1 MGNIQQSKRF
11 FASISCEDIQQRT
24 APRRTVT
31 LGVLRLSL
39 PERFICGTGNNCGYL
54 SPKAVEDGEPQDV
67 GGQRLSETNKKKMQ
81 VRLKPVEAREHER
94 EKIKKYRAAV
104 DLPASYLNTPPP
116 PQDRLETKSYLLTV
130 L

>member
-1 MGNIQQSKRF
+1 MKTDATANGSKKNSN
-11 FASISCEDIQQRT
+11 A
-24 APRRTVT
+24 
-31 LGVLRLSL
+31 LRSLFEPSL
-39 PERFICGTGNNCGYL
+39 PERFICGTCNNCGYL

-81 VRLKPVEAREHER
+81 VRLKPVDAREHER

-104 DLPASYLNTPPP
+104 DLSASYLNTPPP
-116 PQDRLETKSYLLTV
+116 PQDRLETKSHSLIV